1 MDIKLFETSAK
12 ENINVEEMFRA
23 VTELVLK
30 SKQDQLQR
38 LNNQSDMNKHE
49 SGIKLTGSQR
59 PGPHKA
65 NKNKNGSCCK
75 WWSPLLPISFC
86 QFFVSF
92 QVLLQF
98 LTRVKFCAKSYNGL
112 LNLQFLFFVI
122 FITSNWGFVYW
133 IKIGIT
139 PVSRDQR
146 LFLKTFMQ

>member
-59 PGPHKA
+59 PGPRSEEP
-65 NKNKNGSCCK
+65 SCRE
-75 WWSPLLPISFC
+75 
-86 QFFVSF
+86 
-92 QVLLQF
+92 
-98 LTRVKFCAKSYNGL
+98 RV
-112 LNLQFLFFVI
+112 
-122 FITSNWGFVYW
+122 
-133 IKIGIT
+133 
-139 PVSRDQR
+139 
-146 LFLKTFMQ
+146 

>member
-30 SKQDQLQR
+30 SKQDQQQR

-75 WWSPLLPISFC
+75 
-86 QFFVSF
+86 
-92 QVLLQF
+92 
-98 LTRVKFCAKSYNGL
+98 
-112 LNLQFLFFVI
+112 
-122 FITSNWGFVYW
+122 
-133 IKIGIT
+133 
-139 PVSRDQR
+139 
-146 LFLKTFMQ
+146 